1 MANLIQYN
9 GKDKWMKRVCELLNT
24 VAGKITDVKVNGE
37 SVIDAEGVAQ
47 VSVPELGDAY
57 NEAYPGDLGKEAHDH
72 AMLTSGNPHHVTL
85 EDLGIGDIKDQIRL
99 IMETIGMQQN
109 WADYQGTIMETKGG
123 DEIMFKTS
131 AKILAY
137 K

>member
-9 GKDKWMKRVCELLNT
+9 GRDKWMKRVCELLNT

-37 SVIDAEGVAQ
+37 SVIDADGVAQ
-47 VSVPELGDAY
+47 VSVPELGEAH
-57 NEAYPGDLGKEAHDH
+57 NEAYPGDLGKEANDH
-72 AMLTSGNPHHVTL
+72 AHLTSGNPHNVTL

-99 IMETIGMQQN
+99 IMEAIGMQQN
-109 WADYQGTIMETKGG
+109 WADKDGNLMVTKDGE
-123 DEIMFKTS
+123 EIMFKTS
-131 AKILAY
+131 AKLLAY